1 MFPPLS
7 RARSQIHGSTA
18 YVRAECPA
26 RLTEPLLEPT
36 MQNRT
41 SQKHTVSN
49 DAYQPFLRQYYRM
62 RGGKKQ
68 WNIKKPSQSR
78 TGPPTS
84 PRDAG
89 LLHRSL
95 SAPTSRSPIQAESA
109 DLQARAQ
116 RHL

>member
-1 MFPPLS
+1 VVPRHTFVQNTLQGLQNHSWNQPCK
-7 RARSQIHGSTA
+7 T
-18 YVRAECPA
+18 E
-26 RLTEPLLEPT
+26 LT
-36 MQNRT
+36 
-41 SQKHTVSN
+41 QKHTVSN

-95 SAPTSRSPIQAESA
+95 
-109 DLQARAQ
+109 
-116 RHL
+116 